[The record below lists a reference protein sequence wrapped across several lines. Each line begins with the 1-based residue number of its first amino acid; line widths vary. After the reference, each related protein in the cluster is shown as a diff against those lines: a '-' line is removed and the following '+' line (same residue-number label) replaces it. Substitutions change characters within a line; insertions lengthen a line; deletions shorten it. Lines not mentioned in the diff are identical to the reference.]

1 MDPNTSLRMSS
12 RWAPAERDRRYG
24 GPPSSRRRPLS
35 LGETVT
41 AAVGAILLAAL
52 VGVHVLWR
60 PIDGPWWLFP
70 AGILLAAGASLF
82 LRERPDS

>member
-1 MDPNTSLRMSS
+1 M
-12 RWAPAERDRRYG
+12 
-24 GPPSSRRRPLS
+24 
-35 LGETVT
+35 T
-41 AAVGAILLAAL
+41 AALGAILLAAL